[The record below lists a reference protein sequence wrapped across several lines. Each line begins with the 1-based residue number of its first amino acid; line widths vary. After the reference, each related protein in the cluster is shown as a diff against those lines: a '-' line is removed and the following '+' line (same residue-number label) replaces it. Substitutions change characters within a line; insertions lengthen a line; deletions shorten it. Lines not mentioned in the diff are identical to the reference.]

1 MRHRFKADPK
11 WITIRYPARCAYAN
25 CRPKSIPASERST
38 TLAISPC
45 TALVAVIGKKQTATS
60 TPTGSTRT
68 DSKPNSGKEF

>member
-11 WITIRYPARCAYAN
+11 WITIRYPARCADAN
-25 CRPKSIPASERST
+25 CQTESIPASERST
-38 TLAISPC
+38 TPAISPC
-45 TALVAVIGKKQTATS
+45 TALVAVMGKRPNATS